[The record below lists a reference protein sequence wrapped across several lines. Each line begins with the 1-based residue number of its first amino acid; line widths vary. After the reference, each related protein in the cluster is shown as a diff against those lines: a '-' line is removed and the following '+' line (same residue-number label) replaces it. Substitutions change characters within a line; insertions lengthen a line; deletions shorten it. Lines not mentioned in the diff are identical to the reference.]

1 MQIYILIGLIFILI
15 CGLFALIIMPEWVN
29 KIRSKLSIDT
39 NNQIQEGLINTAKSN
54 EENNQNSKEENQPDI
69 ERFNDKKNKIYSQL
83 NTTKYLFSD
92 PESMRSYDLS
102 NRIDNIIDYL
112 KPIDASEE
120 FILDLILNNLHRID
134 FAYPEPKDDDSDQKF
149 ELNEKRNKITSEL
162 ASISNLLFHYNNSN
176 KSYSEDIKEFYKN
189 ALSEISEELRK
200 FRNLKGI
207 LENSAT
213 TKVYENAKKK
223 YSLAF
228 YTYLALLIFTIYG
241 VLHFSL
247 YIIQEKAALKELGMD
262 IYDYWTIKITCI
274 FIFATI
280 ITFLLKQ
287 IAHYQKKRDEAER
300 TTLELKALPS
310 YLADLEAKDATNLRK
325 DLAPKYFGKS
335 NDNST
340 LNEIGNIVTEQLK
353 TSSDVVKSSAEI
365 IKSLK
370 PKP

>member
-1 MQIYILIGLIFILI
+1 MVIKISLLIIYLLIICLFILILNPKWQSYLKEILFYKKNIRKPSVETINNDLPLNIPQDKTKEFKSKLKIINEKLLDLKKYLITHKNETIIDFTSAIDNITTNLSNLSTDDIYILD
-15 CGLFALIIMPEWVN
+15 IIEKNLNRIETPISPLLPARDIIN
-29 KIRSKLSIDT
+29 KIWG
-39 NNQIQEGLINTAKSN
+39 E
-54 EENNQNSKEENQPDI
+54 
-69 ERFNDKKNKIYSQL
+69 
-83 NTTKYLFSD
+83 
-92 PESMRSYDLS
+92 
-102 NRIDNIIDYL
+102 
-112 KPIDASEE
+112 
-120 FILDLILNNLHRID
+120 ILGI
-134 FAYPEPKDDDSDQKF
+134 K
-149 ELNEKRNKITSEL
+149 
-162 ASISNLLFHYNNSN
+162 NLLHYYGDAN
-176 KSYSEDIKEFYKN
+176 KDYSSGMKEFYKN
-189 ALSEISEELRK
+189 SLAELSIELSK
-200 FRNLKGI
+200 FRKLKGI

-223 YSLAF
+223 YSIAF
-228 YTYLALLIFTIYG
+228 YIYIGLLISTITG
-241 VLHFSL
+241 LLFFSF
-247 YIIQEKAALKELGMD
+247 YIIKEKAALKEIGMD

-274 FIFATI
+274 FIFATM

>member
-1 MQIYILIGLIFILI
+1 MVIKISLVILYLLIIYLFILI
-15 CGLFALIIMPEWVN
+15 LKPEWQSHL
-29 KIRSKLSIDT
+29 KEISFLKKTEGKPSPEIT
-39 NNQIQEGLINTAKSN
+39 NNDSSLNIPQDKPKEFKRKLKIINETFLHLK
-54 EENNQNSKEENQPDI
+54 
-69 ERFNDKKNKIYSQL
+69 
-83 NTTKYLFSD
+83 KYLLTHKNETIIDFTST
-92 PESMRSYDLS
+92 
-102 NRIDNIIDYL
+102 IDNLTTNLNNLSTDDIY
-112 KPIDASEE
+112 
-120 FILDLILNNLHRID
+120 ILDLIEKNLNRIEI
-134 FAYPEPKDDDSDQKF
+134 PIPS
-149 ELNEKRNKITSEL
+149 LNPRDTINKIWGEVL
-162 ASISNLLFHYNNSN
+162 GIKNLLHYYGDAN
-176 KSYSEDIKEFYKN
+176 KEYSSGMKEFYKN
-189 ALSEISEELRK
+189 SLAELSVELSK
-200 FRNLKGI
+200 FRKLKGI

-228 YTYLALLIFTIYG
+228 YTYLALLIFTITG
-241 VLHFSL
+241 LLHFSL
-247 YIIQEKAALKELGMD
+247 YIIKEKVMLNKLGMD
-262 IYDYWTIKITCI
+262 MYDYWTIKITCI
-274 FIFATI
+274 FIFATM

-310 YLADLEAKDATNLRK
+310 YLADLEVKDATNLRK

>member
-1 MQIYILIGLIFILI
+1 MVIQISLVILYLLIICLFILILKPKWQSYLKEILFFKKKAGKSSPEIINNDSTLNIPQDKSKEFKSKLKIINETLLNLKKYSLTHKNETIIDFTSTIDNLTTNLSNLSTDDIYILD
-15 CGLFALIIMPEWVN
+15 IIEKNLNRIETPISPLLNPRDTLN
-29 KIRSKLSIDT
+29 KIWG
-39 NNQIQEGLINTAKSN
+39 E
-54 EENNQNSKEENQPDI
+54 
-69 ERFNDKKNKIYSQL
+69 
-83 NTTKYLFSD
+83 
-92 PESMRSYDLS
+92 
-102 NRIDNIIDYL
+102 
-112 KPIDASEE
+112 
-120 FILDLILNNLHRID
+120 
-134 FAYPEPKDDDSDQKF
+134 
-149 ELNEKRNKITSEL
+149 
-162 ASISNLLFHYNNSN
+162 ISGIKNLLHYYGDAN
-176 KSYSEDIKEFYKN
+176 KEYSSGMKEFYKN
-189 ALSEISEELRK
+189 SLAELSIELSK
-200 FRNLKGI
+200 FRKLKGI

-223 YSLAF
+223 YSFAF
-228 YTYLALLIFTIYG
+228 YIYLALLIITITG
-241 VLHFSL
+241 LLHFSL
-247 YIIQEKAALKELGMD
+247 YIIKEKAMLKGLGMD
-262 IYDYWTIKITCI
+262 MYDYWTIKITCI
-274 FIFATI
+274 FIFATM

-325 DLAPKYFGKS
+325 DLAQKYFGKS